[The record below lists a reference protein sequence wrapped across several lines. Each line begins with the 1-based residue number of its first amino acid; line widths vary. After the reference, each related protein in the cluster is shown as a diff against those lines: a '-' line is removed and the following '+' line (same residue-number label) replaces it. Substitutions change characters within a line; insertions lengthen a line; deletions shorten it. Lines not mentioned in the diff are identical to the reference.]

1 MFVVPFR
8 ILASDCDTKRR
19 YKLSSLLRSLEEI
32 SIEDTTRLHMG
43 REKTLD
49 KGLLW
54 VISRLS
60 IKINELP
67 KYDEVVKL
75 ITYPEKREHVL
86 FPRYYVLKS
95 PLGKT
100 YLEAEALWT
109 LIDAKTRKPVN
120 PLDYGI
126 LIRGFAFKKESEILP
141 VVTPLPI
148 SQTLSRTVLY
158 SELDLNGHL
167 TNTRYADWF
176 VDAFTD
182 ELKEKDLSS
191 FNILFRQEATEGETL
206 ELGLGKQESKA
217 YLVGKRQGEDVF
229 AISASF
235 R

>member
-1 MFVVPFR
+1 
-8 ILASDCDTKRR
+8 
-19 YKLSSLLRSLEEI
+19 
-32 SIEDTTRLHMG
+32 
-43 REKTLD
+43 
-49 KGLLW
+49 
-54 VISRLS
+54 
-60 IKINELP
+60 
-67 KYDEVVKL
+67 VKL

-141 VVTPLPI
+141 VVTPLVI
-148 SQTLSRTVLY
+148 NETLNRTVLY

-182 ELKEKDLSS
+182 EVKDKDLSS
-191 FNILFRQEATEGETL
+191 FNILFRQEATEGEAL
-206 ELGLGKQESKA
+206 ELGIGKQESKV
-217 YLVGKRQGEDVF
+217 YLVGKRHGEEVF

>member
-8 ILASDCDTKRR
+8 ILASDCDAKRR

-67 KYDEVVKL
+67 QYDEAVQL
-75 ITYPEKREHVL
+75 ITYPEKRERVL
-86 FPRYYVLKS
+86 FPRYYIMKS
-95 PLGKT
+95 PSGKT

-109 LIDAKTRKPVN
+109 LIDEKTRKPVN
-120 PLDYGI
+120 PLEHGI
-126 LIRGFAFKKESEILP
+126 SIKGFPFTKESEILP

-148 SQTLSRTVLY
+148 SQTFRRTVLY

-167 TNTRYADWF
+167 TNTRYGDWF
-176 VDAFTD
+176 MDAFMA

-191 FNILFRQEATEGETL
+191 FNIMFRQEATEGETL
-206 ELGLGKQESKA
+206 ELGIGKQADKV
-217 YLVGKRQGEDVF
+217 YLSGKRQGEEVF
-229 AISASF
+229 AISSVF